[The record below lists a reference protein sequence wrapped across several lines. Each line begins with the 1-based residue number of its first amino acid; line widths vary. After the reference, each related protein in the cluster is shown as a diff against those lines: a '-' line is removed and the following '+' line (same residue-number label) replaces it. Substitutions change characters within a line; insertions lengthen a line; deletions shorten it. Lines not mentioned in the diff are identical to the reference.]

1 MGWGGGLSPLGVGI
15 RVHPGLPAGD
25 APMGTR
31 PQRRAV
37 LRSVPTPSS
46 SLCSFPLPICAHPLV
61 SQRIILKTGTW
72 FKGKDSKA
80 VGSLVLGLGC
90 WRREATSSAS
100 LTSLKPEEVTQPDR
114 QVCLLLPTDLGPG
127 VLSVSASCQGSVCC
141 SLSSLPVLPADS
153 KRHLQRLIIRA
164 TGSEHECSLPV
175 LLGCRPS
182 EK

>member
-80 VGSLVLGLGC
+80 VGSLVLGLGS
-90 WRREATSSAS
+90 WRRAATSPAS

-114 QVCLLLPTDLGPG
+114 QVCLLLPTDRGARSVVCICKLPG
-127 VLSVSASCQGSVCC
+127 KRLLFPFIFASAACRLQKA
-141 SLSSLPVLPADS
+141 SSEADN
-153 KRHLQRLIIRA
+153 
-164 TGSEHECSLPV
+164 
-175 LLGCRPS
+175 
-182 EK
+182 